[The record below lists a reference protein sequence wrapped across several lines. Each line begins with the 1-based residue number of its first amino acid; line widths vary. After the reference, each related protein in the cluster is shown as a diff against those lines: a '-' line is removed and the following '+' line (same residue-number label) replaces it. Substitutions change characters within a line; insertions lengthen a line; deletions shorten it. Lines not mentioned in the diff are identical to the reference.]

1 MDKSPGQ
8 ERALSQPESW
18 LEQHGDALYRY
29 AYSRVRN
36 ASQAEDL
43 VQETLLA
50 AFQARQGFAGRS
62 TERTWLIG
70 ILKNKLMDHL
80 RKSAREQPLGATD
93 DIEAEIGA
101 LFVADGHWKAPPSA
115 WENPTEALEQKQFWK
130 IMAECLEALPPR
142 QAQVFAMCEFDG
154 RDSAEVCKVFQIAAT
169 NLWILLHRARL
180 RLREC
185 LDDLWFGRETER

>member
-1 MDKSPGQ
+1 MDKPPMPDP
-8 ERALSQPESW
+8 ALSQPESW
-18 LEQHGDALYRY
+18 LEQHGDALYRF
-29 AYSRVRN
+29 AYSRLRN
-36 ASQAEDL
+36 ATQAEDL

-50 AFQARQGFAGRS
+50 ALQAREGFAGRS

-70 ILKNKLMDHL
+70 ILKNKLMDYL
-80 RKSAREQPLGATD
+80 RKSAREQPLGTIAET
-93 DIEAEIGA
+93 EAEIDA
-101 LFVADGHWKAPPSA
+101 MFAADGHWKSPPSA
-115 WENPTEALEQKQFWK
+115 WDNPTDALEQKEFWK
-130 IMAECLEALPPR
+130 IMAECLEALPAR

-185 LDDLWFGRETER
+185 LDNMWFGRETER

>member
-1 MDKSPGQ
+1 MDKSPTS
-8 ERALSQPESW
+8 ERKLSQPESW

-29 AYSRVRN
+29 AYSRLRN
-36 ASQAEDL
+36 AQQAEDL

-50 AFQARQGFAGRS
+50 AFQARQNFAGRS

-70 ILKNKLMDHL
+70 ILKNKLMDFL
-80 RKSAREQPLGATD
+80 RKSAREQPLGAID

-101 LFVADGHWKAPPSA
+101 MFVADGHWKTPPSA

-130 IMAECLEALPPR
+130 IMAECLEALPAR

-154 RDSAEVCKVFQIAAT
+154 RDSEEVCKVFQIAAT

-185 LDDLWFGRETER
+185 LDNLWFGRETET